1 MQTRFTVK
9 KEKTQ
14 GQKSLRCDLAVYK
27 TSEILKVPRAL
38 MGVSHQADQRA
49 TPTCIYTSTRHS
61 ANRLTLDEK
70 NGIINSPKIKNL

>member
-1 MQTRFTVK
+1 MKVFVTIK

-38 MGVSHQADQRA
+38 MRPSQKAAQRA
-49 TPTCIYTSTRHS
+49 RPTCSGTSTRLGAKINFYS
-61 ANRLTLDEK
+61 S
-70 NGIINSPKIKNL
+70 IILEVFMKT